1 MREFSAAS
9 RRESRRSGLAG
20 AMTAMTAIA
29 AAAWACCGAT
39 AAACSVPVFR
49 YALERWPADA
59 YQVYV
64 FHRGPLSDE
73 EKARLAVFEPAS
85 DEPTSHRGA
94 HLNLALHRCDLDD
107 PQFADAVDK
116 IAQLH
121 PGATLPLVVVRSP
134 WGAVVWSGPLD
145 SPELQG
151 VADSPVRRELAAR
164 LLAGQSAVWLLLES
178 GDPQRDDAAAQTLTS
193 QLQLLAK
200 ELKLPDPAAL
210 LPGNPPAGGDRQRPG
225 AAPPAGLPTVDP
237 SKLRIEFSVL
247 RVARDAPA
255 EAVMTRMLLASEE
268 GLDTIHEPMAFPV
281 FGRGRVLYA
290 LAGGGINADNIREAC
305 AFLVGPCSCQVK
317 EMNPG
322 VDLLMNVAWSRL
334 VEPIIDVELT
344 LPPSA
349 DWQKLIG
356 PGSGGQAG
364 PAGASDAA
372 PVGSP
377 VTQEG
382 PATGRLPAA
391 PAAASGGMPGSASS
405 GGVLRRNLMLAL
417 LTLAGAVAVGTFVLM
432 WRRPS

>member
-9 RRESRRSGLAG
+9 GRWSRRSGLAA
-20 AMTAMTAIA
+20 AMAAMA
-29 AAAWACCGAT
+29 AAAWACCGA
-39 AAACSVPVFR
+39 AASACSVPVFR

-73 EKARLAVFEPAS
+73 ETARLAVFEPAS
-85 DEPTSHRGA
+85 DEADEADSQRGA
-94 HLNLALHRCDLDD
+94 NLAVHRCDLDD

-145 SPELQG
+145 SPQLQG

-164 LLAGQSAVWLLLES
+164 LLAGQTAVWLLLES
-178 GDPQRDDAAAQTLTS
+178 GDPQRDDAAAQTLAS

-210 LPGNPPAGGDRQRPG
+210 LPGNPQPGGDRQRPG
-225 AAPPAGLPTVDP
+225 AAPQAGVPTVDP
-237 SKLRIEFSVL
+237 SKLRIEFSIL
-247 RVARDAPA
+247 RVARDAAA
-255 EAVMTRMLLASEE
+255 EAVLTRMLLASEE
-268 GLDTIHEPMAFPV
+268 GLDAIHEPMAFPV

-290 LAGGGINADNIREAC
+290 LAGQGINADNIREAC
-305 AFLVGPCSCQVK
+305 EFLVGPCSCQVK

-322 VDLLMNVAWSRL
+322 VDLLMDVAWSRL

-356 PGSGGQAG
+356 PGSVAQAG
-364 PAGASDAA
+364 PVSPAS
-372 PVGSP
+372 P
-377 VTQEG
+377 G
-382 PATGRLPAA
+382 PARVPLTQDELATAA
-391 PAAASGGMPGSASS
+391 SPTAAAAASGGTRRSAST

-417 LTLAGAVAVGTFVLM
+417 LTLAGAVAAGTFVLM